1 MSRRESQDLIEVRRA
16 TRTRYKAVVWR
27 MTQNPTE
34 LAGGRFA
41 LGDTAPGSWFLSWDP
56 KDPAPRIEVEGRMVV
71 VLRTPCTSGYT
82 VVVVLQMKS
91 LAGMSLAKYRI

>member
-1 MSRRESQDLIEVRRA
+1 MSRRESEDLIEVRRA

-41 LGDTAPGSWFLSWDP
+41 LGDIAPGSWFLSWDP
-56 KDPAPRIEVEGRMVV
+56 KDPAPRIEVEGRMVAVPRIRCTSECRVAV
-71 VLRTPCTSGYT
+71 VLP
-82 VVVVLQMKS
+82 MKS
-91 LAGMSLAKYRI
+91 LGGMSLAKYRI